1 LDLGAKIEDIKYI
14 IRGDIMGL
22 IEYIESGGVIMKL
35 LIVMN
40 SVGIALMVT
49 KVIQL
54 LIYNRNRELHADEI
68 LNEFS
73 IFASKDK
80 ESAILVLKE
89 LLQSRFKRL
98 EKGLPTVK
106 NIATT
111 ATLFGLLGT
120 VVGVL
125 MAFEGIAKVGMGDP
139 KIFANGISMALVT
152 TIGGLIVAI
161 IHTVGYNYIMAY
173 LDSVEANLEELIISK
188 IGQDYEAS

>member
-1 LDLGAKIEDIKYI
+1 
-14 IRGDIMGL
+14 MGL